1 LKGLTIKMRRIAIV
15 IILTATSIHAGSDK
29 PSENANTHALIVT
42 GINKNVEDRQAK
54 DKAVVDLRD
63 FFLKN
68 TTVKSDRLVVL
79 ANSRSLV
86 RDNSQVST
94 AENLNERIDAFA
106 TRVKAG
112 DRFVFYYVGQANIA
126 NEKLRLNLPGP
137 DITHEQLAQSL
148 SGIKA
153 SSMLIVLDCPDAGLA
168 VKALTGK
175 DRIIIAGSTAEQ
187 PYSTRFSEYFV
198 PALADSQSDANDDG
212 KISLLE
218 AFTSASK
225 KLDDFYRRM
234 GLLKTETPV
243 LDDNA
248 DGQASDQPWK
258 HELDGSDG
266 LMASKFFLSDQ

>member
-1 LKGLTIKMRRIAIV
+1 MKGLTIKMRRIAVV
-15 IILTATSIHAGSDK
+15 IILTATSIHAGPGK

-106 TRVKAG
+106 ARVKAG

-198 PALADSQSDANDDG
+198 PALTDMQSDANDDG

-218 AFTSASK
+218 AFTAASK

-266 LMASKFFLSDQ
+266 LTASKFFLSDQ